1 MAGLKKIPW
10 LSLILLILVYGVFGW
25 LYTPWFSSFL
35 ERRTLLTWTIEED
48 LALVLIYG
56 LGSLW
61 VILIATVFTAPVTLL
76 TLSMSNWLKSEV
88 RAFLCVIFGALA
100 FALIVRWFSFFT
112 RLFVLLAAAML
123 VKLDLR
129 AAGYGQWL
137 STLILAFLCLA
148 AFSTGVLAF
157 YAWK

>member
-25 LYTPWFSSFL
+25 LYTPWFSEFL
-35 ERRTLLTWTIEED
+35 QRRTLLTWRIEQD

-56 LGSLW
+56 LGSFW

-76 TLSMSNWLKSEV
+76 TFSMSNWLKSEV
-88 RAFLCVIFGALA
+88 RAFLSVILGALA
-100 FALIVRWFSFFT
+100 FALIVRWFAFFT

-123 VKLDLR
+123 AKLDLQ
-129 AAGYGQWL
+129 AAGYGRWL

-157 YAWK
+157 YAWR